1 MSPLNSNYDINEI
14 ASIINDASRSIIL
27 SFNAAPN
34 WADLKSLAQT
44 CIRNLNLSVRHKYY
58 VNAPEVVNDG
68 TVIKIDFHFA
78 GREKEIIV
86 CFKKDQNNNT
96 TAMIEG
102 PGIVVS
108 SDLEEPVLKGLI
120 HSDCVSGNS
129 ILYLDWF
136 TKVESHSIGPVQY
149 RDFLWDVDTKQYD
162 RDAVNR
168 FLNFYNQLEDA
179 ETDHLRVYDIY
190 ITNISD
196 KQSSEYSY
204 LKAFLADTQNHYTH
218 LVIGSSWIQRKK
230 SYSLVAAAIDNLY
243 LLGKEIGIPVIFCK
257 DYQQQRRET
266 VNPQLGIDAIERY
279 YANDSDQQI
288 KAATIRQF
296 CVDYG
301 IVDQ

>member
-1 MSPLNSNYDINEI
+1 MSPLNRNYDINEI
-14 ASIINDASRSIIL
+14 ASIVNDASRSIIL
-27 SFNAAPN
+27 SFNAAPS

-44 CIRNLNLSVRHKYY
+44 CMRNLNLSVRHKYY

-96 TAMIEG
+96 TAKIEG

-136 TKVESHSIGPVQY
+136 TMGESLSIDPVQY
-149 RDFLWDVDTKQYD
+149 KDFLWDVDTKRYD

-168 FLNFYNQLEDA
+168 FLNFYYQLEDV

-190 ITNISD
+190 LTNISD
-196 KQSSEYSY
+196 NQSSEYSY
-204 LKAFLADTQNHYTH
+204 LKVLLADTQNHYTH
-218 LVIGSSWIQRKK
+218 LVIGSSWVLRKESFVK
-230 SYSLVAAAIDNLY
+230 TAAAFDNLF
-243 LLGKEIGIPVIFCK
+243 LLGKEIGIPVISCK
-257 DYQQQRRET
+257 DYLQQRRET
-266 VNPQLGIDAIERY
+266 VNTQLGIDAIERY
-279 YANDSDQQI
+279 YANDTDQNI
-288 KAATIRQF
+288 KTATIRQF

-301 IVDQ
+301 IADK